1 MQSMRGAFQNGLRGL
16 MNLKTRAPRAMAA
29 EKHDSTH
36 GTIEQKGRCQE
47 QSRGCPGQRTRLER
61 AVSGEGG
68 RTSRPCRSRRRC
80 RAPQA
85 VGLEVN
91 GKSLFRQHQQ
101 EFVGVTVRQGEGVSP
116 HNVAQASGNI
126 LKPHRRM
133 CWRRHRMPPCTSTL
147 HNLLHCSP
155 VLPEWERRALVWAR
169 HRAAVQRYHIGRG
182 STSQTLRSAHLATGP
197 GGSRVPLAPL
207 KGSIVAPP

>member
-1 MQSMRGAFQNGLRGL
+1 MRGAFQNGLRGL

-101 EFVGVTVRQGEGVSP
+101 EFVGVPVRQGEGVSP

-126 LKPHRRM
+126 RGEGGSEVDFSVNATRPDDYTM
-133 CWRRHRMPPCTSTL
+133 CYISSL
-147 HNLLHCSP
+147 SSP
-155 VLPEWERRALVWAR
+155 T
-169 HRAAVQRYHIGRG
+169 H
-182 STSQTLRSAHLATGP
+182 LRSLSGVRLDPRT
-197 GGSRVPLAPL
+197 RTN
-207 KGSIVAPP
+207 KF